1 MRGRRSYGISVICCR
16 DGIDLTAP
24 RGEVMSDD
32 KRLKQAVLDE
42 LLWEPS
48 VNAAHIGVTAK
59 DGVVTLMGHVESFV
73 EKSAAEKAARRVKD
87 VKAVA
92 EEIEVRLPFNV
103 KRGDEEIASAVVNRL
118 NWDSTLP
125 SGAVKAKV
133 EKGWVTL
140 TGEVEWRF
148 QQEAAESDVRGLWG
162 VIGVSNAMT
171 IGSKPDASN
180 IRDKIMVALD
190 RSWFDP
196 AAINVFANDG
206 KVKLTGKVK
215 SWREHDEA
223 TSAAWAAPGTISV
236 ENEISVG

>member
-1 MRGRRSYGISVICCR
+1 
-16 DGIDLTAP
+16 
-24 RGEVMSDD
+24 MSDD

-48 VNAAHIGVTAK
+48 VNAAHVGVAAK